1 MAILL
6 LDEKEMQEAINEKKF
21 IHELS
26 KDEKLILLGFLNGLN
41 MIKGLESRRS
51 KWILKML

>member
-6 LDEKEMQEAINEKKF
+6 LNEEEMQEAINEKKF
-21 IHELS
+21 IKELS

-41 MIKGLESRRS
+41 MINSLE
-51 KWILKML
+51 KQEA

>member
-41 MIKGLESRRS
+41 MIKGLESKES
-51 KWILKML
+51 KWLI

>member
-21 IHELS
+21 ILELS

-41 MIKGLESRRS
+41 MIKGFE
-51 KWILKML
+51 KQGE

>member
-6 LDEKEMQEAINEKKF
+6 LNEEEMQEALKEKKF
-21 IHELS
+21 IRELS

-41 MIKGLESRRS
+41 MIKDLE
-51 KWILKML
+51 K